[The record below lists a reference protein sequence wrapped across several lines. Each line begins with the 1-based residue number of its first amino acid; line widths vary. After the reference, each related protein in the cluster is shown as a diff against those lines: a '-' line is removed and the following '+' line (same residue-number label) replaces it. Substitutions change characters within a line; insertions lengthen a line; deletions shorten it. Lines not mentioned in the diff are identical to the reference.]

1 MGLTGDSVTVLEETP
16 SFCFCFVAVTNLHTH
31 THTHS
36 GHTHTHTHTHTRSG
50 VGHHQKCPYYSLEIY
65 HEENLDILFF
75 PLNSKINKRQNCK
88 EKN

>member
-31 THTHS
+31 THTHTHS
-36 GHTHTHTHTHTRSG
+36 GHTHTHTHTHSG
-50 VGHHQKCPYYSLEIY
+50 VGHHQKYPYYSLEIY